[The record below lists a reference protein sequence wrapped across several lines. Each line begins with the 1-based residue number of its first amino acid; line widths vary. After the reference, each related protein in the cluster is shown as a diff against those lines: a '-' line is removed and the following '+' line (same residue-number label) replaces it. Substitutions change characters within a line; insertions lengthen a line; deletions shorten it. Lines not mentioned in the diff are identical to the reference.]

1 MAVNFI
7 SIPNAQR
14 MARNIPAVKDLAVV
28 VVNYNTRE
36 LLLQCLSSVVR
47 EAPEDLIA
55 IDNASSDGSPQL
67 VRERFPDVRLV
78 ANSGNPGYAAAAN
91 EAMRST
97 LAPFVLLLNADTK
110 VVAGSLS
117 AAVDYML
124 THPRAGLVGPL
135 LRSTDGTRQRS
146 VFPFPGTLA
155 WLLENNPI
163 GPILSLFPSARRR
176 MLRYAAAEARSVPW
190 VLGAAMLI
198 RREAYDA
205 TSGFDESYFMYYEEV
220 DFCFRLWEAGW
231 EVHYAPTAEVVH
243 VGAASTSQV
252 RTAMAVRHFESTRRF
267 YRHHYSGLR
276 AGIWMALM
284 RFKMAFRL
292 VRDSIALPFAK
303 GEQRRRL
310 KEQLAAWRLTLFS
323 RSGE

>member
-1 MAVNFI
+1 
-7 SIPNAQR
+7 
-14 MARNIPAVKDLAVV
+14 MARNSPAVTDLAVV

-36 LLLQCLSSVVR
+36 LLVQCLSSVER
-47 EAPEDLIA
+47 ELPDELIA
-55 IDNASSDGSPQL
+55 IDNASSDGSQEW
-67 VRERFPDVRLV
+67 VREKFPDVTLL

-91 EAMRST
+91 EAMRAT
-97 LAPFVLLLNADTK
+97 QAPFVLLLNADTK
-110 VVAGSLS
+110 VVAGSLR
-117 AAVDYML
+117 AAVDYMIS
-124 THPRAGLVGPL
+124 HPRAGLVGPL

-146 VFPFPGTLA
+146 IFPFPGTLA

-163 GPILSLFPSARRR
+163 GPILSVVPAARKR
-176 MLRYAAAEARSVPW
+176 MLRFVEAEARTVPW

-267 YRHHYSGLR
+267 YRRHYSGHR
-276 AGIWMALM
+276 AGLWMGLM

-292 VRDSIALPFAK
+292 LRDSIALPFAK

-310 KEQLAAWRLTLFS
+310 TEQLAAWRLTLFS
-323 RSGE
+323 RSAE